1 MSKMSAALLICD
13 EAPRLGIAYLEGT
26 VAVTILI
33 VEDEP
38 DINYVLTSHFKME
51 GYGVL
56 SAGSAEAGLKLAQAR
71 HPDLFILDIT
81 LPKMDGLELM
91 RKLREFSAAPVLFLT
106 AKRDEIDRIIGLKLG
121 ADDYI
126 TKPFSVRELSLR
138 VKAILRHTT
147 GRAQA
152 GKKLVKLGGIEVD
165 FERHEVKVNDAPVS
179 LAPKE
184 FELLRLLIEADGKIL
199 SRDQLAQSLWGVEQ
213 GLEMDVRVVDQHVAR
228 LRKKLL
234 SERVRV
240 ATVSNFGYQIKKA
253 DRALSAGGKAAKR

>member
-1 MSKMSAALLICD
+1 VP
-13 EAPRLGIAYLEGT
+13 E
-26 VAVTILI
+26 TILI
-33 VEDEP
+33 VEDEA
-38 DINYVLTSHFKME
+38 DINYVLTSHFKLE
-51 GYGVL
+51 GYTVL
-56 SAGSAEAGLKLAQAR
+56 SAPSAEAGLKLAQAR
-71 HPDLFILDIT
+71 RPDLFILDIT

-91 RKLREFSAAPVLFLT
+91 RKLREFTSAPILFLT

-126 TKPFSVRELSLR
+126 TKPFSIRELGLR

-152 GKKLVKLGGIEVD
+152 GKEKTARIGGIEID
-165 FERHEVKVNDAPVS
+165 FERHDVKVNGASVS

-184 FELLRLLIEADGKIL
+184 FELLRLLVEADGKIL

-213 GLEMDVRVVDQHVAR
+213 GLDMDVRVVDQHVAR

-234 SERVRV
+234 GERVRV

-253 DRALSAGGKAAKR
+253 DRPLAASGKSSKR